1 MRSGNEKLIHLAELL
16 KARWDCDIAIFVAL
30 VALVAFVA
38 LVALVTLVSVKNEA
52 YTMIIRTIRESD
64 AAQLLNLCKQ
74 LDAETQWDGHFVDEY
89 YMAKLLDQPTLST

>member
-30 VALVAFVA
+30 VAFVV